1 MVIVED
7 LIELQLL
14 NRVLMAARFKPPQGA
29 QFLLGSAGVAS
40 LHARVVDAIVAHP
53 DAFQSE
59 WVEWRRFD
67 RRMFEP
73 DLIVLVVQQMEAFFT
88 MSLIDQTALL
98 RICVSP
104 FVATDEEVEEL
115 RVRCLVGPSEAVS

>member
-1 MVIVED
+1 VVTGAETIGCSPTIVWGL
-7 LIELQLL
+7 LIVPKTH
-14 NRVLMAARFKPPQGA
+14 NAVPRVLLRFMHVRSMQSLRILMRFSLSGW
-29 QFLLGSAGVAS
+29 SGVG
-40 LHARVVDAIVAHP
+40 
-53 DAFQSE
+53 
-59 WVEWRRFD
+59 FD

-73 DLIVLVVQQMEAFFT
+73 DLIVLVVHQMEAFFT
-88 MSLIDQTALL
+88 MSLIDQTVLL